1 VSSNEQIKE
10 TAMTKTTGT
19 DALQRLRDGVETLKQ
34 SDEWTRWLNV
44 QSRFHHYSWGNCVL
58 IAMQRPDATRV
69 AGFHKWL
76 ELGRCVRKG
85 ERGIQILAPMVG
97 KKSKDADPNEPKVCF
112 GFRGVYVFDV
122 SQTDGEN
129 LPEVCN
135 RLEGDDPDGLF
146 EQLTAL
152 ANDRG
157 VSVEFADDLG
167 TANGVYAFTSKTIS
181 IRAGLSPAQA
191 VKTLVHEIAH
201 ALLHDEHAAIADRNG
216 CELEAESVA
225 YVVTSALGIDASGYS
240 FGYIAAW
247 AKDTAQ
253 FEKSAER
260 INKTAHGILSS
271 LEAGEVAE
279 LAAAA

>member
-1 VSSNEQIKE
+1 M
-10 TAMTKTTGT
+10 TASAT
-19 DALQRLRDGVETLKQ
+19 ALQRLRDGVETLKQ
-34 SDEWTRWLNV
+34 SDEWIRWLDV

-76 ELGRCVRKG
+76 EMGRCVRKG

-97 KKSKDADPNEPKVCF
+97 KRSKDADPDAPKVCF
-112 GFRGVYVFDV
+112 GFRAVYVFDI
-122 SQTDGEN
+122 SQTDGDD
-129 LPEVCN
+129 LPEITH

-146 EQLTAL
+146 EQLTSL

-157 VSVEFADDLG
+157 LSVTLSNDLG
-167 TANGVYAFTSKTIS
+167 TANGLYTFLSKTIS
-181 IRAGLSPAQA
+181 IREDLSPAQM

-201 ALLHDEHAAIADRNG
+201 ALLHDEQAAISDRRG

-225 YVVTSALGIDASGYS
+225 YVVTSALGIDSSDYS
-240 FGYIAAW
+240 FGYIASW
-247 AKDTAQ
+247 AKDSTQ

-260 INKTAHGILSS
+260 INRTAHDILAS
-271 LEAGEVAE
+271 LEQQGAVEVA
-279 LAAAA
+279 A